1 MRYSDVRMAADLS
14 QFQGWQLSEL
24 CPKVVTSVI

>member
-1 MRYSDVRMAADLS
+1 MRYSDVRMAANLS

-24 CPKVVTSVI
+24 WPNVVPSQ